1 MLGKLILTLC
11 STALVC
17 ASALA
22 QTPPAPPAPPDAGAQ
37 SQPLFDPQQ
46 LPAFKGTAQQFA
58 LTPRGDIDGI
68 ILTDGTEVKVPP
80 HLTPRLASAV
90 RIGDA
95 IVIHGLHAASLPLI
109 AASSVTNEA
118 TGATV
123 VDNGPPHGGPGKKN
137 HEPPKGPDDRAFTEG
152 TPSEMQGRVKAA
164 LHGRRGEINGALLDD
179 GTAFLLPPP
188 EAERLAPMLVPGQQ
202 VAVRGVMRSNAF
214 GKVLIVRALGPSPD
228 RMSEVQG
235 PPDDGGKGRHRGP
248 KG

>member
-1 MLGKLILTLC
+1 MLGKLRILTLC

-22 QTPPAPPAPPDAGAQ
+22 QTPPAPPAPPDAGAR

-46 LPAFKGTAQQFA
+46 LPAFKGTAEQFA

-80 HLTPRLASAV
+80 HLTPRLASV
-90 RIGDA
+90 VKIGDA

-118 TGATV
+118 TGATLI
-123 VDNGPPHGGPGKKN
+123 DNGPPHGGPGKKP
-137 HEPPKGPDDRAFTEG
+137 EPPKGPDDRAFNEG

-164 LHGRRGEINGALLDD
+164 LDDLSGVLAAQQKALFQFVAIRRQDENPDSFRD
-179 GTAFLLPPP
+179 FLFHQL
-188 EAERLAPMLVPGQQ
+188 
-202 VAVRGVMRSNAF
+202 RSLH
-214 GKVLIVRALGPSPD
+214 VDI
-228 RMSEVQG
+228 E
-235 PPDDGGKGRHRGP
+235 
-248 KG
+248 